1 MWNKFKQNKLF
12 GSSAAGT
19 VVMAVCCFTPALVLL
34 FAVLGISSLIGAWL
48 NPILLPALTT
58 FLYLTTYALMRRN
71 EPSRGQDYEF
81 AVRRS
86 WKIVAT
92 VWRSLTPDRPD
103 FPSPSRP
110 PSKAPMSL

>member
-19 VVMAVCCFTPALVLL
+19 VVVAVCCFTPALVLL

-58 FLYLTTYALMRRN
+58 FLYLTTYALMRRK
-71 EPSRGQDYEF
+71 Q
-81 AVRRS
+81 AVKRAR
-86 WKIVAT
+86 
-92 VWRSLTPDRPD
+92 L
-103 FPSPSRP
+103 
-110 PSKAPMSL
+110 

>member
-19 VVMAVCCFTPALVLL
+19 VVIAVCCFTPALVLL

-58 FLYLTTYALMRRN
+58 FLYLTTYALMRRK
-71 EPSRGQDYEF
+71 R
-81 AVRRS
+81 AVKRAR
-86 WKIVAT
+86 
-92 VWRSLTPDRPD
+92 L
-103 FPSPSRP
+103 
-110 PSKAPMSL
+110 